1 MKAAP
6 DRILR
11 TAQAAYLDRLLP
23 PRSDVLAQI
32 EREAKRA
39 KVPIV
44 DPEVGLFLDQVV
56 RACGV
61 RRALEVGTAIGYSG
75 TWIASALPSDG
86 RLVTIDVDPD
96 RVATAKRHFAEA
108 GVADKVECLLGPG
121 LDVLRGIEGSFDL
134 LFVDALKEE
143 YRGYLLIALPKLR
156 VGGVVVC
163 DNLLWGG
170 QVAEK
175 VRKKDEAASTEALRQ
190 FNPWFLEHPQLR
202 AQILPLGDGTGFA
215 VKLAAAP

>member
-11 TAQAAYLDRLLP
+11 TAQAAYLERLLP
-23 PRSDVLAQI
+23 PRSGVLAQI
-32 EREAKRA
+32 EKDARRA

-44 DPEVGLFLDQVV
+44 DPEVGLFLDQIV
-56 RACGV
+56 RGFGV

-75 TWIASALPSDG
+75 TWIASALPPDG
-86 RLVTIDVDPD
+86 RLVTIDLDQD
-96 RVATAKRHFAEA
+96 RIATAKRHFAAA

-121 LDVLRGIEGSFDL
+121 LEVLRGIEGTFDL
-134 LFVDALKEE
+134 LFLDAVKEE

-175 VRKKDEAASTEALRQ
+175 VRKQDEKPSTEALRK

-215 VKLAAAP
+215 VKIAAAS